1 MRKWLVGLAL
11 SAVALFGAVDL
22 NKASKEELVAIKGI
36 GDKKAEAIIEYR
48 TKNGNFKT
56 VDELEKVKGFGAKS
70 VETLKGELTVGET
83 KAEPKKDTKKQ

>member
-1 MRKWLVGLAL
+1 MRKWLVGLAF

-48 TKNGNFKT
+48 TKNGNFKSI
-56 VDELEKVKGFGAKS
+56 DELEKVKGFGTKS

-83 KAEPKKDTKKQ
+83 KSEPKKDTKKQ